1 MALVSRTT
9 LLNRLRYKHL
19 LLIRLLDER
28 RNLHR
33 VAEAMNIS
41 QPAATRMLREIET
54 TFDSQ
59 LFTRDAKGVTP
70 TRLGSVLIQFAHN
83 ALTRLDR
90 CAEELQRYRSGD
102 GGELAIGAIMGAAP
116 DLVAEAVIEMKQDRP
131 LLRIRLM
138 GETSD
143 QLLDLLSRSQ
153 IDMAIARFSSALQ
166 HNEFDFEP
174 LGNERMIAVVR
185 RDHALVNA
193 PTPPLA
199 DLLEDWP
206 WLLQP
211 VETPA
216 RQALEKELEQRGL
229 VSPRDVVE
237 CGSIFAA
244 LQLVKRSDAILVMAE
259 SVVRDYLEFGVLT
272 ALPVSLGE
280 ALAPFG
286 ILTRRG
292 ERLSEAGHQFAA
304 VVRRHAAARAP
315 SSVALTE

>member
-116 DLVAEAVIEMKQDRP
+116 DLVAQAVIEMKQDRP

-174 LGNERMIAVVR
+174 LGNERIVAVVR
-185 RDHALVNA
+185 HDHALAADPA
-193 PTPPLA
+193 PQLT

-244 LQLVKRSDAILVMAE
+244 LQLIKRSDAILVMAE
-259 SVVRDYLEFGVLT
+259 SVVRDYLDFGVLK
-272 ALPVSLGE
+272 ALPISLGE

-286 ILTRRG
+286 LLTRRG
-292 ERLSEAGHQFAA
+292 ERQSEAGRQFAA
-304 VVRRHAAARAP
+304 IVQRHAVRRPPAGL
-315 SSVALTE
+315 STAL